1 MMKARSYLDTPTLS
15 LAPPPAPPHRQ
26 EAPTRGATATFA
38 ISEGMEKL
46 QTSSERVAPRLMSL
60 PQAARALGVSDRF
73 LRMLEQRGQLRL
85 TRLGRRVLVPI
96 DEVERLAVEGA
107 Q

>member
-1 MMKARSYLDTPTLS
+1 
-15 LAPPPAPPHRQ
+15 
-26 EAPTRGATATFA
+26 
-38 ISEGMEKL
+38 
-46 QTSSERVAPRLMSL
+46 MSL